1 MSRRRNSRRS
11 LSLVGGLA
19 AILCISIYALALW
32 TSPPTR
38 FDDSYMFVRYANNLI
53 AGHGHA
59 WDAGGEQVYGSTSL
73 LHVGLVTLLK
83 YGLPRLTD
91 ARLLLLA
98 SALPGALMLALLV
111 ATCGHF
117 STHRLLQRHY
127 ALWAGLLMPSLA
139 LNGIVL
145 YHHRTGMD
153 TMLATLCNAALI
165 FFTLRAARQGTVRC
179 VMPVVIAG
187 YLAFLARPDN
197 GIYAM
202 LFPVLCFL
210 LLGTGLRGKQIVVFV
225 ASMIGLLAAD
235 ATVKWLVF
243 GTPLP
248 LAFYA
253 KQHGAYSGYA
263 NPEGPNPLL
272 LLQTFLGV
280 VLPFLCVILLLAAR
294 RTKPILVVFFVP
306 VALTFGYYFT
316 VNQIMGV
323 AGRFYMPSLPFFVVA
338 AALMLDE
345 QLQAAES
352 KGLFKPKDLLLR
364 LTVLLLIL
372 AVGRQTL
379 AHASAWYQKGLAE
392 KVAAEKVAATVP
404 KTYKTEAEEPLPPI
418 DRWDALNAMARLAKE
433 APPGTTIALSEHGLI
448 GAAAPQVVLI
458 DLVGLHD
465 RQFAMHG
472 FSAEELF
479 RRKPDLIWMA
489 HYHYTN
495 IVGSIVDSEAFW
507 KEYTFYP
514 GALDYGLAIRK
525 ESPHFNA
532 LSKLIDRAWKEMY
545 GDLDRTPYAAIRSK

>member
-11 LSLVGGLA
+11 LSLLGGLA
-19 AILCISIYALALW
+19 AMLCVSIYALALW
-32 TSPPTR
+32 TSRPTR
-38 FDDSYMFVRYANNLI
+38 FDDSYMFLRYANNLI

-73 LHVGLVTLLK
+73 LHVGVVTVLK
-83 YGLPRLTD
+83 YSLSGLTD
-91 ARLLLLA
+91 ARLLLIA

-111 ATCGHF
+111 VTCGRF
-117 STHRLLQRHY
+117 SMHRLLHRHY
-127 ALWAGLLMPSLA
+127 ALWAGLLMPTLA
-139 LNGIVL
+139 LSGIVL

-165 FFTLRAARQGTVRC
+165 FFTLRAARQGTMRC
-179 VMPVVIAG
+179 VAPVVIAG

-197 GIYAM
+197 GIYAT

-210 LLGTGLRGKQIVVFV
+210 LLGTGLRGKQLVVFV
-225 ASMIGLLAAD
+225 ASMVGVLAAD
-235 ATVKWLVF
+235 AIVKWTVF

-253 KQHGAYSGYA
+253 KQHGAYAGYA

-280 VLPFLCVILLLAAR
+280 VLPFLCVILLLANR
-294 RTKPILVVFFVP
+294 RTKPILVVFFLP
-306 VALTFGYYFT
+306 VILTFGYYFT

-323 AGRFYMPSLPFFVVA
+323 AGRFYMPSLPFLVVA

-345 QLQAAES
+345 RLRTVGS
-352 KGLFKPKDLLLR
+352 KGLLGPKELLLR

-372 AVGRQTL
+372 AVGRQGL

-392 KVAAEKVAATVP
+392 KAAAVVAR
-404 KTYKTEAEEPLPPI
+404 TYNTPANKPLPPV
-418 DRWDALNAMARLAKE
+418 DRWEALGAMARIAHG
-433 APPGTTIALSEHGLI
+433 APPGTKIALSEHGLI
-448 GAAAPQVVLI
+448 GATAPQVVLI

-472 FSAEELF
+472 FSADELF
-479 RRKPDLIWMA
+479 DREPDLIWMA

-495 IVGSIVDSEAFW
+495 IVGSILDSPSFW
-507 KEYTFYP
+507 REYTYYP
-514 GALDYGLAIRK
+514 GAMDYGLAIRRD
-525 ESPHFNA
+525 SPHFDL
-532 LSKLIDRAWKEMY
+532 LSKQIDHAWKDMY
-545 GDLDRTPYAAIRSK
+545 GDLDRRRYAAIP

>member
-1 MSRRRNSRRS
+1 M
-11 LSLVGGLA
+11 GGLA
-19 AILCISIYALALW
+19 ALLCVSIYVFALW

-38 FDDSYMFVRYANNLI
+38 FDDSYMFLRYANNLI

-73 LHVGLVTLLK
+73 LHVGVVTLLK
-83 YGLPRLTD
+83 YSLSGLTD

-98 SALPGALMLALLV
+98 SALPGALMLAMLV
-111 ATCGHF
+111 VTCGRF
-117 STHRLLQRHY
+117 STHRLLHRHY
-127 ALWAGLLMPSLA
+127 ALWAGLLMPTLA
-139 LNGIVL
+139 LSGIVL

-165 FFTLRAARQGTVRC
+165 CFTMRAARQGTVRH
-179 VMPVVIAG
+179 VAPVVVAG

-197 GIYAM
+197 GIYAT

-210 LLGTGLRGKQIVVFV
+210 LLGSGLRGKQIVVFA
-225 ASMIGLLAAD
+225 ASMVGVLAVD
-235 ATVKWLVF
+235 AVVKWTVF

-253 KQHGAYSGYA
+253 KQHGAYAGYA

-280 VLPFLCVILLLAAR
+280 VLPFLCVILLLANR
-294 RTKPILVVFFVP
+294 RTKPIVVVFFVP

-345 QLQAAES
+345 QFREVGS
-352 KGLFKPKDLLLR
+352 KGLFRPKELLLR

-392 KVAAEKVAATVP
+392 KAAAVVPRTYETPAA
-404 KTYKTEAEEPLPPI
+404 KPLPPV
-418 DRWDALNAMARLAKE
+418 DRWEALGAMARIAE
-433 APPGTTIALSEHGLI
+433 DAPRGTTIALSEHGLI
-448 GAAAPQVVLI
+448 GASAPQVVLI

-472 FSAEELF
+472 FFAEELF

-489 HYHYTN
+489 HYHYTH
-495 IVGSIVDSEAFW
+495 IVGSILDSKPFW
-507 KEYTFYP
+507 KDYTFYP
-514 GALDYGLAIRK
+514 GAFDYGLAVRN

-532 LSKLIDRAWKEMY
+532 LSVLIDRQWKDMY
-545 GDLDRTPYAAIRSK
+545 GDLDPRQYATVSRPAGR